1 MSPLLY
7 FQSTFKLGLS
17 YLPLAHAG
25 LDALE
30 AWNKQLPPALLH
42 KHFSDVLP
50 YLDDYLRTIN
60 SDQSS
65 GQEASKNWEALSQSH
80 SLRGRKVPSKIVA
93 KWKEG
98 VESAETPLG
107 LLRRRIVFFLGS
119 LGGQNGCLVERGPA
133 ATQAAKVMAWD
144 SKNRLE
150 FALPFQDMKP
160 SMFLG
165 MEAKL

>member
-1 MSPLLY
+1 L
-7 FQSTFKLGLS
+7 TFKLGLS

-30 AWNKQLPPALLH
+30 AWNKKLPPALLH
-42 KHFSDVLP
+42 KHFQRILP
-50 YLDDYLRTIN
+50 YLDDYLRTLRTDP
-60 SDQSS
+60 SGDQDSS
-65 GQEASKNWEALSQSH
+65 KSLNNILSQSH
-80 SLRGRKVPSKIVA
+80 SRGRKVSSKIVA

-107 LLRRRIVFFLGS
+107 ILRRRVVFFLGS
-119 LGGQNGCLVERGPA
+119 LGGHSGCLVERGPA
-133 ATQAAKVMAWD
+133 VTQAAKVMAWD

-150 FALPFQDMKP
+150 FTLPFQDMKP

-165 MEAKL
+165 KGYQRN